1 MARISTYGNATPVVA
16 ADKWIGTDSKDNSA
30 TKNFT
35 AQAVTDFINKIGGEE
50 QNLRYV
56 YNDTNIY
63 KTGSI
68 AFQGGG
74 ASSVPLNG
82 ITALNLGVFQT
93 RSLTLNIG
101 DYISQAFLTNDILLT
116 QTDDVTNWAIYNVT
130 TAVLIKG
137 NLEYQ
142 ITVTYKA
149 GGGSLIAD
157 KDYFISLF
165 TVAGAQGDLNKLVT
179 LPGNSLVYIIDHNLN
194 KFPSVSVIE
203 DATSNQVYGDV
214 KYNSLNQCTLTF
226 TSLVTGKATFN

>member
-1 MARISTYGNATPVVA
+1 MASILMDPKFFERLRFYTFFDYRTIQYGN
-16 ADKWIGTDSKDNSA
+16 
-30 TKNFT
+30 
-35 AQAVTDFINKIGGEE
+35 
-50 QNLRYV
+50 
-56 YNDTNIY
+56 
-63 KTGSI
+63 
-68 AFQGGG
+68 
-74 ASSVPLNG
+74 
-82 ITALNLGVFQT
+82 
-93 RSLTLNIG
+93 
-101 DYISQAFLTNDILLT
+101 
-116 QTDDVTNWAIYNVT
+116 
-130 TAVLIKG
+130 G

>member
-1 MARISTYGNATPVVA
+1 MARISTYGNASPVVA
-16 ADKWIGTDSKDNSA
+16 ADKWIGTDSQDNSA

-82 ITALNLGVFQT
+82 ITAFNLGVFQT

-101 DYISQAFLTNDILLT
+101 DYISQAFLNNDILLT
-116 QTDDVTNWAIYNVT
+116 QTDDITNWAIYTVN
-130 TAVLIKG
+130 TASLKVG

-142 ITVTYKA
+142 LSVTYKA
-149 GGGSLIAD
+149 GGGSLIAN
-157 KDYFISLF
+157 KDYFLSLLGL
-165 TVAGAQGDLNKLVT
+165 AGAASDLNKLVA

-203 DATSNQVYGDV
+203 GATGNQVYGDV
-214 KYNSLNQCTLTF
+214 KYNSVNQCTLTF
-226 TSLVTGKATFN
+226 TSLVTGTATFN

>member
-1 MARISTYGNATPVVA
+1 MARISTYENASPVVA
-16 ADKWIGTDSKDNSA
+16 DDKWIGTDSQNKSA
-30 TKNFT
+30 TKTFT
-35 AQAVTDFINKIGGEE
+35 AQSVVDFINKVGGQQ

-56 YNDTNIY
+56 YNDTNVY

-116 QTDDVTNWAIYNVT
+116 QTDDITNWAIYNVT
-130 TAVLIKG
+130 SAVLKG
-137 NLEYQ
+137 GDLEYQ
-142 ITVTYKA
+142 INVTYKS
-149 GGGSLIAD
+149 GGGSLIAS

-165 TVAGAQGDLNKLVT
+165 NVPGAPGDLNKLVT
-179 LPGNSLVYIIDHNLN
+179 LPGNSLVYIINHDLN

-203 DATSNQVYGDV
+203 DGTSNQVYCDV
-214 KYNSLNQCTLTF
+214 KYNTVNQCTLTF

>member
-16 ADKWIGTDSKDNSA
+16 ADKWIGTDSKENNA

-35 AQAVTDFINKIGGEE
+35 AQAVADFINKIGGQE
-50 QNLRYV
+50 QNLRYK
-56 YNDTNIY
+56 YNDSAVY
-63 KTGSI
+63 KTGSLSF
-68 AFQGGG
+68 AGGG
-74 ASSVPLNG
+74 APSVPLNG
-82 ITALNLGVFQT
+82 ITGFNLGVFQT
-93 RSLTLNIG
+93 RSLTENIG
-101 DYISQAFLTNDILLT
+101 DYISQAFLLNDVLLT
-116 QTDDVTNWAIYNVT
+116 QTDDITNWAIYTVNT
-130 TAVLIKG
+130 TSLKAGDLQY
-137 NLEYQ
+137 E

-149 GGGSLIAD
+149 GGGSLIAN
-157 KDYFISLF
+157 KDYFLSLLGL
-165 TVAGAQGDLNKLVT
+165 AGAASDLNKLVA